1 MKLYK
6 RICSFTIE
14 GRKLTYPPM
23 TLEFESEFSANGIST
38 AKAKI
43 MNPAHET
50 VNKCQKVGNK
60 FPQIIIDAGYE
71 YDHGT
76 CVIGEIIKWELKKGS
91 PDWSLELTIADKS
104 SLWTSAIV
112 NKSWRSFITARQA
125 ATELLSEFGITAVE
139 MVFGEEKSYPN
150 GLAFSGVSLRSALER
165 IARDT
170 RSSFSF
176 VNGQA
181 KFYTQQAG
189 TATAIVLRYDSGL
202 LEATKTEKG
211 YKIKTLFMHKI
222 MGNSIVQLQFDNQM
236 TNLKVIKGKHVFSPE
251 SASTEFE
258 AKRL

>member
-23 TLEFESEFSANGIST
+23 TLEFESEFSASGIMT
-38 AKAKI
+38 AKSKI
-43 MNPAHET
+43 MNPAKET
-50 VNKCQKVGNK
+50 VNKCQKAGNRY
-60 FPQIIIDAGYE
+60 PQIIIDAGYE
-71 YDHGT
+71 LDHGT
-76 CVIGEIIKWELKKGS
+76 CVLGEIIKWELKKGS

-104 SLWTSAIV
+104 SLWAGAIV

-125 ATELLSEFGITAVE
+125 ATELLSDFGITAVE

-165 IARDT
+165 IAKDT
-170 RSSFSF
+170 KSTFSF

-181 KFYTQQAG
+181 KFYKEQAG
-189 TATAIVLRYDSGL
+189 TATAVVLRYDSGL
-202 LEATKTEKG
+202 LEATKTDSG
-211 YKIKTLFMHKI
+211 YKVKTLFMHKI
-222 MGNSIVQLQFDNQM
+222 VGNSIVQLQIDNQI
-236 TNLKVIKGKHVFSPE
+236 TNLKVIKGKHMFSPE

-258 AKRL
+258 AQRV

>member
-6 RICSFTIE
+6 RTCSFIIE

-23 TLEFESEFSANGIST
+23 TLEFESEFSASGITT

-43 MNPAHET
+43 MNPAPET
-50 VNKCQKVGNK
+50 VNKCQKTGNRY
-60 FPQIIIDAGYE
+60 PQIIIDAGYE
-71 YDHGT
+71 LDHGI
-76 CVIGEIIKWELKKGS
+76 CVLGEIIKWELKKVS

-104 SLWTSAIV
+104 SLWSNAIV

-125 ATELLSEFGITAVE
+125 ATELLQEYGITAVE

-189 TATAIVLRYDSGL
+189 TATAVVLRYDSGL
-202 LEATKTEKG
+202 LEATKTDSG
-211 YKIKTLFMHKI
+211 YKIKTIFMYKI
-222 MGNSIVQLQFDNQM
+222 TGNSIVQLQIDNQVV
-236 TNLKVIKGKHVFSPE
+236 NLKVVKGKHMFSPE
-251 SASTEFE
+251 SASSEFE
-258 AKRL
+258 ARRL

>member
-6 RICSFTIE
+6 RTCSFTIE

-23 TLEFESEFSANGIST
+23 TLEFESEFSASGIAT

-43 MNPAHET
+43 MNPAPET
-50 VNKCQKVGNK
+50 VSKCHKNGNRY
-60 FPQIIIDAGYE
+60 PQIIIDAGYE
-71 YDHGT
+71 LDHGT
-76 CVIGEIIKWELKKGS
+76 CVIGEIVKYELKKGS

-104 SLWTSAIV
+104 SLWANAIV

-125 ATELLSEFGITAVE
+125 ATELLQEFGITDVE

-150 GLAFSGVSLRSALER
+150 GIAFSGVPLRAALER
-165 IARDT
+165 IARDIK
-170 RSSFSF
+170 SSFSF

-181 KFYTQQAG
+181 KFYTQQTG
-189 TATAIVLRYDSGL
+189 TATAVVLRYDSGL
-202 LEATKTEKG
+202 LEAIKTDKG

-222 MGNSIVQLQFDNQM
+222 LGNSIVQLQVDDQVV
-236 TNLKVIKGKHVFSPE
+236 NLKIIKGKHMFSPE

-258 AKRL
+258 AQYI